1 MSDERRHDART
12 KPIVPPNV
20 QITLVVGEQEI
31 PVSSVDDVSPF
42 GLGVHVADSLP
53 SQTPVDIRV
62 TMEGGELRL
71 SGTIV
76 WNQATARDAADPL
89 SAYRL
94 GIYLNPEAM
103 EENMA
108 FYKIF
113 TGR

>member
-12 KPIVPPNV
+12 KPMVSADV
-20 QITLVVGEQEI
+20 QITLVVAGQEI
-31 PVSSVDDVSPF
+31 AVRSVDDVSPF
-42 GLGVHVADSLP
+42 GLGVHVDDSIP

-62 TMEGGELRL
+62 VTSASELRL

-76 WNQATARDAADPL
+76 WTQTTAGDETNPL

-103 EENMA
+103 EANMA
-108 FYKIF
+108 FYKKF